1 MSGIGSALSVLVGG
15 FIDGRNVRHGWE
27 DRKDNKK
34 RQERLD
40 QIRDAQERRSE
51 EAHRVN
57 LEGAGLINDSRRQ
70 ANRATEQGWD
80 DSEAMRDALDA
91 ADAAAT
97 AGIVPMGATPAPVVP
112 VGPQGPALIPST
124 PPSTSGQPVVPAA
137 PAQPTASSAQP
148 APTSQPLSFGA
159 VPAAGNDVLAGGA
172 GSDALAAAPPQ
183 PRLSFGAPSAPAGD
197 PLFEQGADGKMIA
210 RRVPKTAEERKQ
222 IADLAREG
230 RLGMAPDRAQ
240 QQQGIDAGA
249 DPSAPSVSS
258 VPFVRDMQ
266 ALGSGVAAT
275 GSLWGEQALNAFS
288 DAADTVNKP
297 FRMASEYFT
306 GTDFIGAAPRA
317 DLNGDG
323 RNTSIVSPVADIMR
337 PAPETPAKAAA
348 ALAAEPDPSGKSK
361 SAAQVAQTASD
372 TMDAVGDSPAMKAAA
387 DALPVGELGATP
399 GRPMTEGQRN
409 EMADSYMESYRKN
422 GAPLVMRE
430 LVRQGRIEEAEKF
443 DQFIRSQQAQEGMD
457 HWMRGVVAAQAGDI
471 DTAADSLMDAYK
483 SSGYFADGY
492 EIDKQITSLIKDES
506 GEVVG
511 INLSVRNIKTGEVIN
526 PTDTITGFMEKAI
539 WMTSPEK
546 AFEAAM
552 EAQAKMQTAMIE
564 AEKDRQ
570 KAATDVIKGQ
580 FDWDNRAAIE
590 IYKGGIGL
598 DGKPTMTWPEAQAAT
613 QGGGASAIP
622 DSEVPVLRAP
632 R

>member
-1 MSGIGSALSVLVGG
+1 MSGIGSALSGLVGG

-97 AGIVPMGATPAPVVP
+97 AGIVPMGASPAPAVP

-124 PPSTSGQPVVPAA
+124 PPSTSAQPVVPAA
-137 PAQPTASSAQP
+137 PAQP

-159 VPAAGNDVLAGGA
+159 MPAAGNDVLAGGA

-230 RLGMAPDRAQ
+230 RLGMAPERAQ

-306 GTDFIGAAPRA
+306 GTDIIGAAPRA

-323 RNTSIVSPVADIMR
+323 RNTSIVSPVMDIMR

-348 ALAAEPDPSGKSK
+348 ALAAEPDPAGKSK

-471 DTAADSLMDAYK
+471 DTAADSLMDAYN

-492 EIDKQITSLIKDES
+492 EIDKQNTSLIKDES

-511 INLSVRNIKTGEVIN
+511 INLSVRNIATGEVIN
-526 PTDTITGFMEKAI
+526 QTDTITGFMEKAI

-552 EAQAKMQTAMIE
+552 EAQAKMQAAMIE

-598 DGKPTMTWPEAQAAT
+598 DGKPTMTWQEAQAAT

>member
-1 MSGIGSALSVLVGG
+1 MSGIGSALSGLVGG

-159 VPAAGNDVLAGGA
+159 MPAAGNDVLAGGA

-197 PLFEQGADGKMIA
+197 PLFEQGADGKMVA
-210 RRVPKTAEERKQ
+210 LRVPKTAEERKQ
-222 IADLAREG
+222 IADLARQG
-230 RLGMAPDRAQ
+230 RLGMAPERAQ

-323 RNTSIVSPVADIMR
+323 RNTSIVSPVMDIMR

-348 ALAAEPDPSGKSK
+348 ALAAEPDPSGKNK

-399 GRPMTEGQRN
+399 GKPMTEGQRN

-471 DTAADSLMDAYK
+471 DTAADSLMDAYN

-492 EIDKQITSLIKDES
+492 EIDKQNTSLIKDES

-511 INLSVRNIKTGEVIN
+511 INLSVRNIATGEVIN
-526 PTDTITGFMEKAI
+526 QTDTITGFMEKAI

-552 EAQAKMQTAMIE
+552 EAQAKMQAAMIE